1 MSEVGFKWINA
12 AVSTLEASII
22 IVNHQ
27 LHYLMEEFNPRDT
40 LIFHGNIR
48 EHWKHWKRELELYL
62 VATKKDKKENKVKS
76 SIILSCIRPQGRV
89 INNTFTSSQEE
100 KSFDCNVMVQ
110 KFENFCIRRQ
120 NITLLWYKSLTYK
133 QKEGQS
139 FDKFTNQ
146 LKKLC
151 V

>member
-1 MSEVGFKWINA
+1 
-12 AVSTLEASII
+12 
-22 IVNHQ
+22 
-27 LHYLMEEFNPRDT
+27 MEEFNPRDP
-40 LIFHGNIR
+40 LIFDGNIR

-100 KSFDCNVMVQ
+100 KSFDYNVMVQ

-139 FDKFTNQ
+139 FGKFTNQ